1 MEMLHANIRS
11 DDAEL
16 MNWWTE
22 RILIVRWK
30 QSRIIF
36 AAKGPFS
43 SVACFKH
50 HESCSCNPDFRLTA
64 QNSTENQQRVNECT
78 TVCFEGGKN
87 THCRTSASC
96 SATLAILE
104 ISCSYRV
111 PNDRRNEFLGGT
123 LHWWMSEWV
132 RHRKEIGR
140 LGKKFLQTSSSSIR
154 AGSISRLLTWSNDTP
169 CYDRNQREACRLV
182 RPKKKKYAHTL
193 HITDQ
198 TQNLN
203 VCFHVVW
210 TTVKQIPHSQPS
222 HQKQIQ
228 AETEEQDHGDE
239 LQHKIQSGDRG
250 DRTRQKLPM
259 QNSLQITEI
268 LP

>member
-1 MEMLHANIRS
+1 MDAILSWVRRASFHTNIYLWTPVLNLAPHYRHFCLANLPVNLISSSKHLLQHLILWKCFTQTSDPMML
-11 DDAEL
+11 
-16 MNWWTE
+16 NWWTE

-111 PNDRRNEFLGGT
+111 PNDRRNEFLGGY
-123 LHWWMSEWV
+123 
-132 RHRKEIGR
+132 
-140 LGKKFLQTSSSSIR
+140 TS
-154 AGSISRLLTWSNDTP
+154 
-169 CYDRNQREACRLV
+169 LV
-182 RPKKKKYAHTL
+182 NER
-193 HITDQ
+193 
-198 TQNLN
+198 
-203 VCFHVVW
+203 V
-210 TTVKQIPHSQPS
+210 S
-222 HQKQIQ
+222 
-228 AETEEQDHGDE
+228 
-239 LQHKIQSGDRG
+239 
-250 DRTRQKLPM
+250 
-259 QNSLQITEI
+259 
-268 LP
+268 